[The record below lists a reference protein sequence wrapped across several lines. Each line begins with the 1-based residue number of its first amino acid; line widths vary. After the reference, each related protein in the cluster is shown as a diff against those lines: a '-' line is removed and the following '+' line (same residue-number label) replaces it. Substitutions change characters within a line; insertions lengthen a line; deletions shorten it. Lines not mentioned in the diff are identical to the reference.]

1 MFPFLF
7 PTAVCH
13 YHHHINGKQK
23 KCIPLFLMKKA
34 SNPLQNFAK
43 DENKTAFVALHKTR
57 RFLAINI
64 DK

>member
-1 MFPFLF
+1 MENRKMFSVIF
-7 PTAVCH
+7 
-13 YHHHINGKQK
+13 YE
-23 KCIPLFLMKKA
+23 KA

-43 DENKTAFVALHKTR
+43 DENKTPFVALHKTR

>member
-1 MFPFLF
+1 
-7 PTAVCH
+7 
-13 YHHHINGKQK
+13 
-23 KCIPLFLMKKA
+23 MKKA